1 MENYK
6 VTDLIFSSF
15 DNFSESEK
23 KVADY
28 IINNRKKI
36 IEMTIVELASL
47 SNVSEATVS
56 RFCKKCNMKSFHHFK
71 ITLAKEIVEDDNS
84 DVTVSSDVNEKNI
97 KQSLQ
102 NILANKIEEIKQ
114 TILSINEDE
123 LCKILNLLKKAK
135 SVQFAAVGNT
145 IPVALDGTYKFNQ
158 IGIPAVS
165 NTIWETQLAYTY
177 NLRKED
183 VVIIISNSRASKRLF
198 TIAQAAEE
206 IGATT
211 ISITNNENS
220 PIAKITKYH
229 ITTATREKLFLDEY
243 YFSRISAS
251 IIIEILYLFLTV
263 GKDDVYKNLSRHE
276 QAIEDDKL

>member
-1 MENYK
+1 MKNYK
-6 VTDLIFSSF
+6 VIDLIFSSF
-15 DNFSESEK
+15 DEFSESEK
-23 KVADY
+23 KVANY

-47 SNVSEATVS
+47 SGVSEATVS
-56 RFCKKCNMKSFHHFK
+56 RFCRKCNMKSFHHLK
-71 ITLAKEIVEDDNS
+71 ITLAKEIVEDDENNIS
-84 DVTVSSDVNEKNI
+84 VSSDVSENNI
-97 KQSLQ
+97 KGSLQ
-102 NILANKIEEIKQ
+102 NILTNKIEEIKQ
-114 TILSINEDE
+114 TISSINEME
-123 LCKILNLLKKAK
+123 LSEILELLKKAN

-177 NLRKED
+177 NLKKED
-183 VVIIISNSRASKRLF
+183 VVIIISNSGASKRLF
-198 TIAQAAEE
+198 TIAKVANE

-243 YFSRISAS
+243 YFSRISAFLV
-251 IIIEILYLFLTV
+251 IEILYLFLTV
-263 GKDDVYKNLSRHE
+263 GKEDVYKNLSRHE
-276 QAIEDDKL
+276 EAIADDKL

>member
-1 MENYK
+1 MKNYK
-6 VTDLIFSSF
+6 VIDLIFSSF
-15 DNFSESEK
+15 DEFSESEK
-23 KVADY
+23 KVANY

-47 SNVSEATVS
+47 SGVSEATVS
-56 RFCKKCNMKSFHHFK
+56 RFCRKCNMKSFHHLK
-71 ITLAKEIVEDDNS
+71 ITLAKEIVEDDENNIS
-84 DVTVSSDVNEKNI
+84 VSSDVSENNI
-97 KQSLQ
+97 KGSLQ

-114 TILSINEDE
+114 TISSINEME
-123 LCKILNLLKKAK
+123 LSEILELLKKAN

-177 NLRKED
+177 NLKKED
-183 VVIIISNSRASKRLF
+183 VVIIISNSGASKRLF
-198 TIAQAAEE
+198 TIAKVANE

-243 YFSRISAS
+243 YFSRISAFLV
-251 IIIEILYLFLTV
+251 IEILYLFLTV
-263 GKDDVYKNLSRHE
+263 GKEDVYKNLSRHE
-276 QAIEDDKL
+276 EAIADDKL

>member
-1 MENYK
+1 MKNYK
-6 VTDLIFSSF
+6 VIDLIFSSF
-15 DNFSESEK
+15 DEFSESEK
-23 KVADY
+23 KVANY

-47 SNVSEATVS
+47 SGVSEATVS
-56 RFCKKCNMKSFHHFK
+56 RFCRKCNMKSFHHLK
-71 ITLAKEIVEDDNS
+71 ITLAKEIVEDDENNIS
-84 DVTVSSDVNEKNI
+84 VSSDVSENNI
-97 KQSLQ
+97 KGSLQ

-114 TILSINEDE
+114 TISSINEME
-123 LCKILNLLKKAK
+123 LSEILELLKKAN

-177 NLRKED
+177 NLKKED
-183 VVIIISNSRASKRLF
+183 VVIIISNSGASKRLF
-198 TIAQAAEE
+198 TIAKVANE

-220 PIAKITKYH
+220 PIAKKTKYH

-243 YFSRISAS
+243 YFSRISAFLV
-251 IIIEILYLFLTV
+251 IEILYLFLTV
-263 GKDDVYKNLSRHE
+263 GKEDVYKNLSRHE
-276 QAIEDDKL
+276 EAIADDKL

>member
-1 MENYK
+1 MKNYK
-6 VTDLIFSSF
+6 VIDLIFSSF
-15 DNFSESEK
+15 DEFSESEK
-23 KVADY
+23 KVANY

-47 SNVSEATVS
+47 SGVSEATVS
-56 RFCKKCNMKSFHHFK
+56 RFCRKCNMKSFHHLK
-71 ITLAKEIVEDDNS
+71 ITLAKEIVEDDENNIS
-84 DVTVSSDVNEKNI
+84 VSSDVSENNI
-97 KQSLQ
+97 KGSLQ

-114 TILSINEDE
+114 TISSINEME
-123 LCKILNLLKKAK
+123 LSEILELLKKAN

-158 IGIPAVS
+158 IGIPTVS

-177 NLRKED
+177 NLKKED
-183 VVIIISNSRASKRLF
+183 VVIIISNSGASKRLF
-198 TIAQAAEE
+198 TIAKVANE

-243 YFSRISAS
+243 YFSRISAFLV
-251 IIIEILYLFLTV
+251 IEILYLFLTV
-263 GKDDVYKNLSRHE
+263 GKEDVYKNLSRHE
-276 QAIEDDKL
+276 EAIADDKL

>member
-6 VTDLIFSSF
+6 VIDLIFSSF
-15 DNFSESEK
+15 NEFSESEK
-23 KVADY
+23 KVANY

-47 SNVSEATVS
+47 SGVSEATVS
-56 RFCKKCNMKSFHHFK
+56 RFCRKCNMKSFHHLK
-71 ITLAKEIVEDDNS
+71 ITLAKEIVEDDENNIS
-84 DVTVSSDVNEKNI
+84 VSSDVSENNI
-97 KQSLQ
+97 KGSLQ
-102 NILANKIEEIKQ
+102 NILANKIEEVKQ
-114 TILSINEDE
+114 TISSINEKE
-123 LCKILNLLKKAK
+123 FSEILKLLKKAN

-177 NLRKED
+177 NLKKED
-183 VVIIISNSRASKRLF
+183 VVIIISNSGASKRLF
-198 TIAQAAEE
+198 TIAKVANE

-243 YFSRISAS
+243 YFSRISAFLV
-251 IIIEILYLFLTV
+251 IEILYLFLTV
-263 GKDDVYKNLSRHE
+263 GKEDVYKNLSRHE
-276 QAIEDDKL
+276 EAIADDKL

>member
-1 MENYK
+1 MGNYK
-6 VTDLIFSSF
+6 VIDLIFSSF
-15 DNFSESEK
+15 DEFSESEK
-23 KVADY
+23 KVANY

-47 SNVSEATVS
+47 SGVSEATVS
-56 RFCKKCNMKSFHHFK
+56 RFCRKCNMKSFHHLK
-71 ITLAKEIVEDDNS
+71 ITLAKEIVEDDENNIS
-84 DVTVSSDVNEKNI
+84 VSSDVSENNI
-97 KQSLQ
+97 KGSLQ

-114 TILSINEDE
+114 TISSINEME
-123 LCKILNLLKKAK
+123 LSEILELLKKAN

-177 NLRKED
+177 NLKKED
-183 VVIIISNSRASKRLF
+183 VVIIISNSGASKRLF
-198 TIAQAAEE
+198 TIAKVANE

-243 YFSRISAS
+243 YFSGISAFLV
-251 IIIEILYLFLTV
+251 IEILYLFLTV
-263 GKDDVYKNLSRHE
+263 GKEDVYKNLSRHE
-276 QAIEDDKL
+276 EAIADDKL

>member
-1 MENYK
+1 MKNYK
-6 VTDLIFSSF
+6 VIDLIFSSF
-15 DNFSESEK
+15 DEFSESEK
-23 KVADY
+23 KVANY

-47 SNVSEATVS
+47 SGVSEATVS
-56 RFCKKCNMKSFHHFK
+56 RFCRKCNMKSFHHLK
-71 ITLAKEIVEDDNS
+71 ITLAKEFVEDDENNIS
-84 DVTVSSDVNEKNI
+84 VSSDVSENNI
-97 KQSLQ
+97 KGSLQ

-114 TILSINEDE
+114 TISSINEME
-123 LCKILNLLKKAK
+123 LSEILELLKKAN

-177 NLRKED
+177 NLKKED
-183 VVIIISNSRASKRLF
+183 VVIIISNSGASKRLF
-198 TIAQAAEE
+198 TIAKVANE

-243 YFSRISAS
+243 YFSRISAFLV
-251 IIIEILYLFLTV
+251 IEILYLFLTV
-263 GKDDVYKNLSRHE
+263 GKEDVYKNLSRHE
-276 QAIEDDKL
+276 EAIADDKL

>member
-6 VTDLIFSSF
+6 VIDLIFSSF
-15 DNFSESEK
+15 NGFSESEK
-23 KVADY
+23 KVANY

-47 SNVSEATVS
+47 SGVSEATVS
-56 RFCKKCNMKSFHHFK
+56 RFCRKCNMKSFHHLK
-71 ITLAKEIVEDDNS
+71 ITLAKEIVEDDENNIS
-84 DVTVSSDVNEKNI
+84 VSSDVSENNI
-97 KQSLQ
+97 KGSLQ
-102 NILANKIEEIKQ
+102 NILTNKIEEIKQ
-114 TILSINEDE
+114 TISSINEME
-123 LCKILNLLKKAK
+123 LSEILELLKKAN

-177 NLRKED
+177 NLKKED
-183 VVIIISNSRASKRLF
+183 VVIIISNSGASKRLF
-198 TIAQAAEE
+198 TIAKVANE

-243 YFSRISAS
+243 YFSRISAFLV
-251 IIIEILYLFLTV
+251 IEILYLFLTV
-263 GKDDVYKNLSRHE
+263 GKEDVYKNLSRHE
-276 QAIEDDKL
+276 EAIADDKL

>member
-6 VTDLIFSSF
+6 IIDLIFSSF
-15 DNFSESEK
+15 DEFSESEK
-23 KVADY
+23 KVANY

-47 SNVSEATVS
+47 SGVSEATVS
-56 RFCKKCNMKSFHHFK
+56 RFCRKCNMKSFHHLK
-71 ITLAKEIVEDDNS
+71 ITLAKEIVEDDENNIS
-84 DVTVSSDVNEKNI
+84 VSSDVSENNI
-97 KQSLQ
+97 KGSLQ

-114 TILSINEDE
+114 TIFSINEIE
-123 LCKILNLLKKAK
+123 LSKILEVLKKAN
-135 SVQFAAVGNT
+135 SVQFVAVGNT

-177 NLRKED
+177 NLKKED
-183 VVIIISNSRASKRLF
+183 VVIIISNSGASKRLF
-198 TIAQAAEE
+198 TIAKVANE

-229 ITTATREKLFLDEY
+229 IKTATREKLFLDEY
-243 YFSRISAS
+243 YFSRISAFVV
-251 IIIEILYLFLTV
+251 IEILYLFLTV
-263 GKDDVYKNLSRHE
+263 GKEDVYKNLSRHE
-276 QAIEDDKL
+276 EAIADDKL

>member
-1 MENYK
+1 MKNYK
-6 VTDLIFSSF
+6 VIDLIFSSF
-15 DNFSESEK
+15 DEFSESEK
-23 KVADY
+23 KVANY

-47 SNVSEATVS
+47 SGVSEATVS
-56 RFCKKCNMKSFHHFK
+56 RFCRKCNMKSFHHLK
-71 ITLAKEIVEDDNS
+71 ITLAKEIVEDDENNIS
-84 DVTVSSDVNEKNI
+84 VSSDVSENNI
-97 KQSLQ
+97 KGSLQ
-102 NILANKIEEIKQ
+102 NILTNKIEEIKQ
-114 TILSINEDE
+114 TISSINEME
-123 LCKILNLLKKAK
+123 LSEILELLKKAN

-158 IGIPAVS
+158 IGIPTVS

-177 NLRKED
+177 NLKKED
-183 VVIIISNSRASKRLF
+183 VVIIISNSGASKRLF
-198 TIAQAAEE
+198 TIAKVANE

-243 YFSRISAS
+243 YFSRISAFLV
-251 IIIEILYLFLTV
+251 IEILYLFLTV
-263 GKDDVYKNLSRHE
+263 GKEDVYKNLSRHE
-276 QAIEDDKL
+276 EAIADDKL

>member
-1 MENYK
+1 MKNYK
-6 VTDLIFSSF
+6 VIDLIFSSF
-15 DNFSESEK
+15 DEFSESEK
-23 KVADY
+23 KVANY

-47 SNVSEATVS
+47 SGVSEATVS
-56 RFCKKCNMKSFHHFK
+56 RFCRKCNMKSFHHLK
-71 ITLAKEIVEDDNS
+71 ITLAKEIVEDDENNIS
-84 DVTVSSDVNEKNI
+84 VSSDVSENNI
-97 KQSLQ
+97 KGSLQ

-114 TILSINEDE
+114 TISSINEME
-123 LCKILNLLKKAK
+123 LSEILELLKKAN

-177 NLRKED
+177 NLKKED
-183 VVIIISNSRASKRLF
+183 VVIIISNSGASKRLF
-198 TIAQAAEE
+198 TIAKVANE

-243 YFSRISAS
+243 YFSRISAFLV
-251 IIIEILYLFLTV
+251 IEILYLFLTV
-263 GKDDVYKNLSRHE
+263 GKEDVYKNLSRHE
-276 QAIEDDKL
+276 EDIADDKL

>member
-1 MENYK
+1 MKNYK
-6 VTDLIFSSF
+6 VIDLIFSSF
-15 DNFSESEK
+15 DEFSESEK
-23 KVADY
+23 KVANY
-28 IINNRKKI
+28 IINNKKKI

-47 SNVSEATVS
+47 SGVSEATVS
-56 RFCKKCNMKSFHHFK
+56 RFCRKCNMKSFHHLK
-71 ITLAKEIVEDDNS
+71 ITLAKEIVEDDENNIS
-84 DVTVSSDVNEKNI
+84 VSSDVSENNI
-97 KQSLQ
+97 KGSLQ

-114 TILSINEDE
+114 TISSINEME
-123 LCKILNLLKKAK
+123 LSEILELLKKAN

-177 NLRKED
+177 NLKKED
-183 VVIIISNSRASKRLF
+183 VVIIISNSGASKRLF
-198 TIAQAAEE
+198 TIAKVANE

-243 YFSRISAS
+243 YFSRISAFLV
-251 IIIEILYLFLTV
+251 IEILYLFLTV
-263 GKDDVYKNLSRHE
+263 GKEDVYKNLSRHE
-276 QAIEDDKL
+276 EAIADDKL